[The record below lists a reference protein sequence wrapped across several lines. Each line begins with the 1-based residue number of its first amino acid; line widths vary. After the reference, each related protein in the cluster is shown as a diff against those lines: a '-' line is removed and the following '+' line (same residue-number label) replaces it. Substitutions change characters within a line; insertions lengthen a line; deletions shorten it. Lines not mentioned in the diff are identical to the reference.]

1 LSSRW
6 SIRVSVPLCE
16 PTPAAGEAAASR
28 ALSLIGAQPAGF
40 AGLLIVALLLLC
52 AVLAD
57 VIMPYD
63 PLQIGAGQ
71 RMQAPSW
78 SHPAGTDQL
87 GRDVFSRV
95 IKGSQIALV
104 VSAVAIGLSLAIG
117 ILFGLIAG
125 YGPRW
130 IDNLLLLLFD
140 SVYAIPT
147 VMLGLAAVTLFG
159 PCLALVVGVIV
170 ATHAPCYG
178 RMVW

>member
-1 LSSRW
+1 MR
-6 SIRVSVPLCE
+6 RP
-16 PTPAAGEAAASR
+16 
-28 ALSLIGAQPAGF
+28 SLIDEIVPRGRYSINNKARPEGAS
-40 AGLLIVALLLLC
+40 LIVALLLLC

-71 RMQAPSW
+71 RMQPPSW

-104 VSAVAIGLSLAIG
+104 VSPVAIGLSLAIG

-125 YGPRW
+125 YGPR
-130 IDNLLLLLFD
+130 
-140 SVYAIPT
+140 
-147 VMLGLAAVTLFG
+147 
-159 PCLALVVGVIV
+159 
-170 ATHAPCYG
+170 
-178 RMVW
+178 